1 MKKYKNYVAL
11 FYVLSVFFVIPIYN
25 KGTYENIS
33 VHKTDAYLFLCGIT
47 LVLYVI
53 TSVIDDLQK
62 INDKSLRKRTF
73 SKVDVAMAI
82 FGGVVL
88 LSTLLSDSIKE
99 SVYGVP
105 GFGMGALTIIL
116 MILSFFF
123 ISRYYFYN
131 TWVVH
136 VIVASSVLPT
146 ILAILNRLGFD
157 PLSMFSSGNEAQNSL
172 YVSTFGNYG
181 WYSEYMA
188 VIVPIS
194 VYMLFMTKDKLER
207 ILYGAHVALVLFAI
221 ISCGTT
227 MMLVSALI
235 AVLFA
240 FKRKFLPDQKI
251 VDEKAAPWIVAGVML
266 VYLVCVLFI
275 SRNGD
280 LANGRGYIWK
290 LSFDLYGSLPLNKK
304 IIGVGPNRYMY
315 ALKDYIAA
323 KPEAAAE
330 FVSRF
335 NGLALTSAHSE
346 YLDYLICTGFHGL
359 MAYLYMIF
367 RVVERFLQ
375 TGLGKKDREIAFI
388 AAVSY
393 MAYSFA
399 NFSMVCATPMFF
411 ILLGMV
417 AKERR

>member
-25 KGTYENIS
+25 KGTYDNIS
-33 VHKTDAYLFLCGIT
+33 VHKTDAYLFLCGVT
-47 LVLYVI
+47 LILYVI
-53 TSVIDDLQK
+53 TSVIEDLQK
-62 INDKSLRKRTF
+62 INDESLRKRTF
-73 SKVDVAMAI
+73 SEVDIAMAV
-82 FGGVVL
+82 FGGLVL
-88 LSTLLSDSIKE
+88 ISALISKSVKE
-99 SVYGVP
+99 SMYGVP
-105 GFGMGALTIIL
+105 GFGMGALAICL

-131 TWVVH
+131 NWVMH
-136 VIVASSVLPT
+136 IIVASSVLPT
-146 ILAILNRLGFD
+146 ILAIMNRMGFD
-157 PLSMFSSGNEAQNSL
+157 PLSMFSNGGDPQNGL

-188 VIVPIS
+188 VIIPIA
-194 VYMLFMTKDKLER
+194 VYMVFMTKDKMER
-207 ILYGAHVALVLFAI
+207 LLYGLYIVLVIFAI

-227 MMLVSALI
+227 MMLISALI
-235 AVLFA
+235 AVMFA
-240 FKRKFLPDQKI
+240 FKRKFLPDRKI
-251 VDEKAAPWIVAGVML
+251 VDVKFVPWIVVGVML
-266 VYLVCVLFI
+266 VYLVCVLLI

-290 LSFDLYGSLPLNKK
+290 LSFDLYGSLPFDKK
-304 IIGVGPNRYMY
+304 LIGVGPNRFMY
-315 ALKDYIAA
+315 ALNEYFEAH
-323 KPEAAAE
+323 PEAMGE
-330 FVSRF
+330 FNARF

-346 YLDYLICTGFHGL
+346 YLDYLVCTGIMGL
-359 MAYLYMIF
+359 MAYLYVIF

-388 AAVSY
+388 AVISY
-393 MAYSFA
+393 MIYAFA

-411 ILLGMV
+411 ILMGMV